1 MTQEAVAAYV
11 GIVLSG
17 RCVIVIADAAA
28 RQEFR
33 KRARIADARA
43 VITVDSYIR
52 DGKEHAIYSKVVE
65 GDGPRAI
72 VIPRI
77 GGRARLVRDDDMTWA
92 DFLGEHE
99 AYVAVPCRAG
109 DHTTILFSSGAG
121 TDPQAV
127 PWTHPS

>member
-1 MTQEAVAAYV
+1 GCVV
-11 GIVLSG
+11 GIAG
-17 RCVIVIADAAA
+17 AATA
-28 RQEFR
+28 PEFR

-92 DFLGEHE
+92 DFLSERE
-99 AYVAVPCRAG
+99 AYGAVPCRPGGHASILYSSV
-109 DHTTILFSSGAG
+109 TTEAL
-121 TDPQAV
+121 QAI
-127 PWTHPS
+127 PGP